1 MRKLVVAL
9 AVASIWSLG
18 ACGSSGGEES
28 SDAEA
33 EATASAE
40 AEASKSAEAEA
51 ELEAEKEAEKDAEK
65 EAAQDALDECEGQ
78 MGGLLEALKQID
90 GRLDV
95 GLTNADLT
103 SRLGD
108 VAVTYNDIP
117 FKKLSVEC
125 IQKVGVPLENAYNE
139 YSKSVTKWDACIDDY
154 SCSVE
159 GAKLAELQGHW
170 SKASKQVD
178 QAKRGLSKP
187 KNFMNAGI

>member
-1 MRKLVVAL
+1 MRKFVVAL
-9 AVASIWSLG
+9 VVASIWSLG
-18 ACGSSGGEES
+18 GCGSSGGEDP
-28 SDAEA
+28 SDSEA
-33 EATASAE
+33 EASASAE
-40 AEASKSAEAEA
+40 AEASESAEAEA
-51 ELEAEKEAEKDAEK
+51 ELEAEKEAERA
-65 EAAQDALDECEGQ
+65 AAQDALDECEGQ

-117 FKKLSVEC
+117 FRKLSAEC
-125 IQKVGVPLENAYNE
+125 IQMVGVPLENAYNE
-139 YSKSVTKWDACIDDY
+139 YTKSVTKWDACIDDY

-178 QAKRGLSKP
+178 QAKRALSQP
-187 KNFMNAGI
+187 KKFMNSGI